1 LKTEEMIAI
10 LRKEWALEKE
20 WDDLETE
27 WKRIVGAVVDYLEWY

>member
-10 LRKEWALEKE
+10 LRKEWALEKV

-27 WKRIVGAVVDYLEWY
+27 WERIAGAVVD